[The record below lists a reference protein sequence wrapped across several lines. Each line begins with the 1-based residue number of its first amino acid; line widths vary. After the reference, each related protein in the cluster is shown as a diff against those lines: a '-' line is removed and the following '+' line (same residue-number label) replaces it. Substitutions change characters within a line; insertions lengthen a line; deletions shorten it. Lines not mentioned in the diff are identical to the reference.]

1 MSEIY
6 EQYALLDAQEKE
18 IKAKKES
25 LREKILKEMIA
36 NKEKKISTTVGS
48 FSVTKGRPSYKYP
61 KWIEDLDEDLKAHK
75 AKSVETGEAEAMI
88 TPGLLFT
95 PIKI

>member
-48 FSVTKGRPSYKYP
+48 FSC
-61 KWIEDLDEDLKAHK
+61 
-75 AKSVETGEAEAMI
+75 
-88 TPGLLFT
+88 FN
-95 PIKI
+95 